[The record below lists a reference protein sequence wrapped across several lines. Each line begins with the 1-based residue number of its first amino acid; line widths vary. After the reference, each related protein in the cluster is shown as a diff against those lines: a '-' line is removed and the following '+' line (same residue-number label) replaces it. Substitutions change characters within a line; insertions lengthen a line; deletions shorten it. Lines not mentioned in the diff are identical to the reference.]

1 MQTAGKNIVLI
12 TVGKLFPQIM
22 FFFKE
27 SDIKIQYKG
36 NDILIKTEDRK

>member
-22 FFFKE
+22 FFFFKKATLKFNTRE
-27 SDIKIQYKG
+27 M
-36 NDILIKTEDRK
+36 TF